1 MARLRILLHSA
12 NTLQL
17 VCRVANMV
25 TARLIHATLI
35 HASGRLDYPDRR
47 RDQSP
52 QSGVAGT
59 FHASTF
65 GPSDEDRSRAA
76 EGLPNSV
83 IAEALST
90 DRECVGRWRKRFAEQ
105 RLEGIERDAP
115 RAGRKKSIPA
125 TKVRK
130 VIRLATTETP
140 SNATHWSTRSL
151 ARAVGISFKSVHR
164 ILQSQELKPHLV
176 HRFKV
181 SNDPLFVE
189 KVTDIIGLYLNPP
202 EKALVLCA
210 DEKSQ
215 IQALDRTQRPLPLK
229 RGRAK
234 TATHDYRRNGTTT
247 LFAAIELLTGNI
259 VSQCMPRHRHQEWL
273 KFLRQIDDE
282 MPPEYDLHLIVDN
295 YATHKHPAVTKWLT
309 KHPRF
314 HMHFTPTSA
323 SWLNLI
329 ERFFGELTDKRIR
342 RGTFNNVADLIKA
355 IDDYIANHNEFPATF
370 IWTAKVADVLSKV
383 ARARKILNKT
393 ASE

>member
-1 MARLRILLHSA
+1 MRVAIPVVLTEEELTILTRWSRGRSTPARLVLRARIVL
-12 NTLQL
+12 
-17 VCRVANMV
+17 
-25 TARLIHATLI
+25 
-35 HASGRLDYPDRR
+35 
-47 RDQSP
+47 
-52 QSGVAGT
+52 
-59 FHASTF
+59 
-65 GPSDEDRSRAA
+65 RAA
-76 EGLPNSV
+76 EGLSNRT
-83 IAEALST
+83 IAEVLDT

-115 RAGRKKSIPA
+115 RGGRKKSLPA
-125 TKVRK
+125 ATVRK
-130 VIRLATTETP
+130 VIRLATTATP

-176 HRFKV
+176 RRFKI

-202 EKALVLCA
+202 EQALVLCA

-229 RGRAK
+229 KGQAK

-247 LFAAIELLTGNI
+247 LFAAIELLTGNV
-259 VSQCMPRHRHQEWL
+259 VSRCMPRHRHQEWL
-273 KFLRQIDDE
+273 KFLRQIDAE
-282 MPPEYDLHLIVDN
+282 MPPELDLHLIVDN
-295 YATHKHPAVTKWLT
+295 YATHKHPAVKRWVAN
-309 KHPRF
+309 HPRF

-342 RGTFNNVADLIKA
+342 RGTFRSVPELIKA
-355 IDDYIANHNEFPATF
+355 IDDYIAHHNDFPSTF
-370 IWTAKVADVLSKV
+370 TWTAKVEDVLSKV
-383 ARARKILNKT
+383 ERARKVLNKT